1 MSETPFPLPSTETVI
16 KGAKTY
22 ARDLAERVAAT
33 FLQAFVGGLVLTAPF
48 DIGMWQAAGVA
59 GVAAAGA
66 LLKGLVARWRDVTH
80 SASLAKG
87 V

>member
-1 MSETPFPLPSTETVI
+1 MTDPLLPTAETVV
-16 KGAKTY
+16 KTAKTY
-22 ARDLAERVAAT
+22 TRDLAERVVST
-33 FLQAFVGGLVLTAPF
+33 GLQAFVGGLVLTTPF

-59 GVAAAGA
+59 GVAAATS
-66 LLKGLVARWRDVTH
+66 LVKGLVARWRDVTN

>member
-1 MSETPFPLPSTETVI
+1 MTDPLFPSTQTVI
-16 KGAKTY
+16 KTGATY
-22 ARDLAERVAAT
+22 GRDLAERVLST

-59 GVAAAGA
+59 GVAAATS
-66 LLKGLVARWRDVTH
+66 LVKGLLARVRDVTN

>member
-1 MSETPFPLPSTETVI
+1 MTDPLLPTAETVL
-16 KGAKTY
+16 KTGATY
-22 ARDLAERVAAT
+22 GRDLAERVVAT
-33 FLQAFVGGLVLTAPF
+33 FLQAFVGGLVLTQPF

-59 GVAAAGA
+59 GVAAATS
-66 LLKGLVARWRDVTH
+66 LVKGLVARWRDVTN

>member
-1 MSETPFPLPSTETVI
+1 MADPLLPSTETVI

-33 FLQAFVGGLVLTAPF
+33 FLQAFVGGLVLTQPF

-66 LLKGLVARWRDVTH
+66 LVKGIVARWRDVTH

>member
-22 ARDLAERVAAT
+22 FRDLAERVAAT